1 MNKLLQEDFNIEN
14 LILNCDSYKV
24 SHAFQYPPGTEYV
37 SSYIESRGGRWSRT
51 VFYGLQ
57 IFLKKYLSKPITKK
71 DIDEAEVFWT
81 AHGEPFKRELW
92 DYILEKYEGRL
103 PIRIQA
109 APEGLVIPT
118 GNVLVQIVNT
128 DPQCFWLPGF
138 LETALLRAVWYPTA
152 IATNSY
158 MCKQIIMEFLEKTA
172 DDPAA
177 EINFKLH
184 DFGARGV
191 SSFESCGIGSSAHLL
206 NFMGTDSATGALFAM
221 KYYNADG
228 PVGYSIPA
236 AEHSTVTSWGGEP
249 GEINAF
255 KNMID
260 KFGGGLYAC
269 VSDSYDIYDAVN
281 KWYSLCDEI
290 VSKGGTLVVR
300 PDSGNPVAVVSGV
313 IDALM
318 QKFGYTI
325 NSKGYKVLP
334 PYLRVIQG
342 DGIEE
347 KSIRDIPQE
356 LAFRKIS
363 ASNSA
368 VGMGGALLQHL
379 DRDTLRFAMKCSAI
393 YVNGEWRDVYKSPI
407 TDPEKKSKKGRLEL
421 VKFENEFKSVREGYI
436 SGIIPLSDKIES
448 ILQDVFIDGE
458 LLVDDK
464 FEDIK
469 ARII

>member
-1 MNKLLQEDFNIEN
+1 MASLLPVDFNLDN
-14 LILNCDSYKV
+14 LLLNTDSYKC
-24 SHAFQYPPGTEYV
+24 SHWAQYPPGTEYV

-71 DIDEAEVFWT
+71 DINEAEVFWK

-206 NFMGTDSATGALFAM
+206 NFMGTDSVIGALFAM

-260 KFGGGLYAC
+260 KFGGGLYSC
-269 VSDSYDIYDAVN
+269 VSDSYDIYAAVD
-281 KWYSLCDEI
+281 KWRSLRDEI
-290 VSKGGTLVVR
+290 VSKGGTLVIR

-318 QKFGYTI
+318 QKFGYTV

-347 KSIRDIPQE
+347 KSIRDILQE

-363 ASNSA
+363 ASNIA
-368 VGMGGALLQHL
+368 FGMGGALLQHL

-393 YVNGEWRDVYKSPI
+393 YVNGEWQDVYKSPI
-407 TDPEKKSKKGRLEL
+407 TDPEKKSKKGRLALIGLASGEIDTVRESVL
-421 VKFENEFKSVREGYI
+421 FDSVRFSE
-436 SGIIPLSDKIES
+436 L
-448 ILQDVFIDGE
+448 LRDVFINGK
-458 LLVDDK
+458 LLVDYK